1 MLFRSGFSLGTPP
14 TYYGITT
21 TAVFTGTVAVCITYS
36 PAQFAD
42 PTMLHLLHLES
53 NVWVDVTTSN
63 DTGAHVICGQVSSFS
78 PFVITQSAVVRVSID
93 IKPGSFPNSIN
104 LGSKG
109 NVPVA
114 ILSTPTFDARTVD
127 PMSVTLGSSPV
138 RLKGKG
144 TPMASFQ
151 DVNGDGL
158 LDLVVHVDTESLH
171 LTESDNLAVLT
182 GRTFSGATIRGT
194 DSVRIVH

>member
-1 MLFRSGFSLGTPP
+1 M
-14 TYYGITT
+14 
-21 TAVFTGTVAVCITYS
+21 FTGTVAVCITYS
-36 PAQFAD
+36 PGQFAD

-53 NVWVDVTTSN
+53 GVWVDVTTSN

-78 PFVITQSAVVRVSID
+78 LFVITQSAVVRVSID

-104 LGSKG
+104 LGSG
-109 NVPVA
+109 GTVPVA

-144 TPMASFQ
+144 TPLASFQ

-158 LDLVVHVDTESLH
+158 LDLVVQVETEALD
-171 LTESDNLAVLT
+171 LAEDDKLAVLT
-182 GRTFSGATIRGT
+182 GRTFSGTIIRGT
-194 DSVRIVH
+194 DSIRVVH